1 MNYLCFDLDVKT
13 NQINNFWIRGSYSS
27 ARNKAD
33 EVTMDLLD
41 NKNFEVVEHQFFES
55 GNVSDIAF
63 KKVGSKGRNSIQR
76 VLSLRKVNPC
86 FYDGSTDRWAFG
98 EYLAID
104 HEKRGLVP
112 LEDYLSVKLH
122 MASLAMETKE
132 FVNDLRVTG
141 ENKKSMDKAFRDL
154 LYVHNRERSFFSLK
168 IDDQKF
174 TYVKPVYHV

>member
-1 MNYLCFDLDVKT
+1 MNYLCLDLDVKRDEL
-13 NQINNFWIRGSYSS
+13 NSFWIRGSYSS

-41 NKNFEVVEHQFFES
+41 NKNFEVVEHEFFES
-55 GNVSDIAF
+55 GNVSDIRF
-63 KKVGSKGRNSIQR
+63 KKVGKNDTKPVQR
-76 VLSLRKVNPC
+76 TLCLRKVNPC

-98 EYLAID
+98 KYLALD
-104 HEKRGLVP
+104 HDKRSIVP

-154 LYVHNRERSFFSLK
+154 LYVHNGDKSFFSLK